1 MSKNLVLV
9 TVTGKDHPGITA
21 QLTRL
26 ISQYSDYNIIDI
38 GQSLIHGT
46 LSLSLLVKLP
56 KTKNKHQEIENKMRS
71 LCQNLEMTLSLKF
84 LEEDYNS
91 QSGDK
96 YILSCVAN
104 KNISAGFIA
113 DISEK
118 LADNTINI
126 QQIFK
131 TSPQNFHSLEIATS
145 AQTQN
150 LKWEKVKA
158 DLITISNAHQVD
170 MALIKDDIW
179 RRNKRLIVFDMDS
192 TLIQSE
198 VIVEMAKVHGVGDE
212 VHRITEEAMN
222 GKIDFDE
229 SLTRRVK
236 LLSGLKESELQNI
249 LSKIKLTDGVEDFI
263 KKIQNLGY
271 KTAIISGGF
280 QYFANSFKQ
289 RLGID
294 YAFANDLEI
303 IDGKINGVIKGSIV
317 NAEKKAMLLE
327 VLAQQEG
334 IKLEQ
339 VVAIGDGA
347 NDLPM
352 LAKAGLGIAF
362 HAKDIVRK
370 TAQQNMSHTPMTSVL
385 HFLGLTDA

>member
-1 MSKNLVLV
+1 M
-9 TVTGKDHPGITA
+9 
-21 QLTRL
+21 
-26 ISQYSDYNIIDI
+26 
-38 GQSLIHGT
+38 
-46 LSLSLLVKLP
+46 
-56 KTKNKHQEIENKMRS
+56 
-71 LCQNLEMTLSLKF
+71 
-84 LEEDYNS
+84 
-91 QSGDK
+91 
-96 YILSCVAN
+96 
-104 KNISAGFIA
+104 
-113 DISEK
+113 
-118 LADNTINI
+118 
-126 QQIFK
+126 K
-131 TSPQNFHSLEIATS
+131 TSPKQFNSLEILTL

-150 LKWEKVKA
+150 LKWEKVKT
-158 DLITISNAHQVD
+158 DLISISNAHQVD

-198 VIVEMAKVHGVGDE
+198 VIVEMAKVHGVGEE
-212 VHRITEEAMN
+212 VHNITEEAMN

-236 LLSGLKESELQNI
+236 LLEGLKESELQEI
-249 LSKIKLTDGVEDFI
+249 LSRIELTEGVEDFI
-263 KKIQNLGY
+263 KKIKNLGY

-280 QYFANSFKQ
+280 QYFANSFKNK
-289 RLGID
+289 LGID

-303 IDGKINGVIKGSIV
+303 VDGTINGKIKGPIV